1 MGIHKK
7 IKRRNDQLT
16 HDAAV
21 PTFSMQ
27 PDPALAQVI
36 VDAWLNTDYDWTKPD
51 GTIERVKLRTALL
64 DRDNKGNPS
73 QKAFGVATQKIRQ
86 ALNVDLKRA
95 VVITEDEHDNDY
107 YLDEDEVV
115 FVLPDPD
122 RLKPPPDP
130 AHPGNLLA
138 TAKLLMSCTPNGIL
152 ANGTRQ

>member
-51 GTIERVKLRTALL
+51 GTIERVIPVRK
-64 DRDNKGNPS
+64 
-73 QKAFGVATQKIRQ
+73 
-86 ALNVDLKRA
+86 
-95 VVITEDEHDNDY
+95 
-107 YLDEDEVV
+107 
-115 FVLPDPD
+115 
-122 RLKPPPDP
+122 
-130 AHPGNLLA
+130 LLA
-138 TAKLLMSCTPNGIL
+138 SPHRRLDKP
-152 ANGTRQ
+152 